1 MNIKIIALKFLQT
14 ARGDIPHKYSQKLC
28 YCFASAVFVL
38 RIYNYRELHESS
50 VNNKCFLNYC
60 DILAGKRSQHLTSAG
75 SDCNTRIRYECMFM
89 RANGTFSI
97 PEGKVVYYIIIQL
110 LH

>member
-38 RIYNYRELHESS
+38 RIYNYRELHES
-50 VNNKCFLNYC
+50 FLN
-60 DILAGKRSQHLTSAG
+60 
-75 SDCNTRIRYECMFM
+75 NECF
-89 RANGTFSI
+89 
-97 PEGKVVYYIIIQL
+97 
-110 LH
+110 